1 MKPSI
6 NADLSYNKSNKT
18 QIKRNLL
25 DTTSGNSIIKRHK
38 NDKNDLHH
46 KIYVD
51 DLHHKIYVDDLQN
64 ILSKLN
70 KQETV
75 IIELNDKL
83 KQLNDNIKVKLT
95 AISDYINYPIDNLYN
110 LDNKEY
116 QYINYIS

>member
-6 NADLSYNKSNKT
+6 HADISYKKRNKT

-38 NDKNDLHH
+38 HDKNES
-46 KIYVD
+46 
-51 DLHHKIYVDDLQN
+51 HHKIYVDDLQN

-116 QYINYIS
+116 QYSNYIS

>member
-6 NADLSYNKSNKT
+6 NADLSYNKRNKT

-38 NDKNDLHH
+38 NDKND
-46 KIYVD
+46 KNES
-51 DLHHKIYVDDLQN
+51 HHKIYVDDLQN